1 MQRLRRLAAHVQPPQ
16 QLGGASAASD
26 PVAAAAAAPHAP
38 DVDIDGQAV
47 VTTSLGGLPPSS
59 EETQRLLDALLR
71 GSGYFIAK
79 GVLPPALAEHCRTV
93 ALTQGE
99 QPEYENGLKRRVMG
113 LLDADPEAFSDV
125 LLRTETALGPV
136 LRAIMGGRAFLNSWH
151 SFTLYPERREPG
163 KPPYRAAKRSTL
175 NDFEDDELRRE
186 QTSSSIRKSASAD
199 TKFLL
204 LLLGPAAMTP

>member
-1 MQRLRRLAAHVQPPQ
+1 MQRLRRLAAHVQPLQ
-16 QLGGASAASD
+16 QLGGASAAPA
-26 PVAAAAAAPHAP
+26 PVAAAAAAP
-38 DVDIDGQAV
+38 DVDIDGEAV
-47 VTTSLGGLPPSS
+47 VTTSSLGGLPPSS

-99 QPEYENGLKRRVMG
+99 QPGYENGLKRRVMG
-113 LLDADPEAFSDV
+113 LLDADPEAFSEV
-125 LLRTETALGPV
+125 LLRTEAALGPV
-136 LRAIMGGRAFLNSWH
+136 LRAIMGERAFLDSWH

-163 KPPYRAAKRSTL
+163 KPPYRAARRSTL

-186 QTSSSIRKSASAD
+186 QTRIVALDNQPQLIESPYHSCWR
-199 TKFLL
+199 LQ
-204 LLLGPAAMTP
+204 